1 MSCVSEAKPCAI
13 CMARLGHV
21 VSAHSRAQQLALD
34 QSCTM
39 CSACLEPTIRSQIFC
54 IWDIQRQHHGAAFW
68 TPQAKVQNICSSE
81 HVLRGVLES
90 CLQRRKSQCRS
101 MGSRVSL
108 DNSCLRVVATGAS
121 ALLGSLPGALA
132 AGTMCRLI
140 PKHRPLICLYHPK
153 RSDHKIFRETCRD
166 CQWLILTSDHN
177 TINSSEITSWLLYHS
192 DMLCV
197 AHETRSCAAV
207 SSHVV

>member
-1 MSCVSEAKPCAI
+1 MKDDAKPHPKFKTVLCSLAALSLCVQLASSLRMSCVSEAKPCAI

-108 DNSCLRVVATGAS
+108 DNSCLRVVAHWRLS
-121 ALLGSLPGALA
+121 AFGVTAWCPGS
-132 AGTMCRLI
+132 R
-140 PKHRPLICLYHPK
+140 Y
-153 RSDHKIFRETCRD
+153 
-166 CQWLILTSDHN
+166 N
-177 TINSSEITSWLLYHS
+177 
-192 DMLCV
+192 V
-197 AHETRSCAAV
+197 
-207 SSHVV
+207 

>member
-1 MSCVSEAKPCAI
+1 MAPHFGLHKPKSKTYAVQNMYFVVCSNRVCSEGK
-13 CMARLGHV
+13 
-21 VSAHSRAQQLALD
+21 VSAVVWEAEYL
-34 QSCTM
+34 
-39 CSACLEPTIRSQIFC
+39 
-54 IWDIQRQHHGAAFW
+54 W
-68 TPQAKVQNICSSE
+68 TTVAY
-81 HVLRGVLES
+81 VLWP
-90 CLQRRKSQCRS
+90 
-101 MGSRVSL
+101 
-108 DNSCLRVVATGAS
+108 TGAS

-177 TINSSEITSWLLYHS
+177 TVNSSEITSWLLYHS